1 MKKYITKKEKGFVQ
15 LPNSILPD
23 PNISLKAKAVLS
35 IMLSLPDNWDFSI
48 EGIASRCKESKDC
61 IAKAINELIDAGY
74 VKRTKTRGDD
84 GRITRWDYEVFE
96 KPYTISEH
104 KEHSKKPCKGKSY
117 QENPDMKNP
126 LQDNPDAEKPEMVT
140 RVLEKPVLEKPVLDN
155 PSLENPSED
164 IPEEET
170 KGINNTII
178 NKKENNNILYNNTQ
192 SNPIPSKNKISFNMS
207 EIDRCRW
214 MIKDNIDYY
223 ILVKRDYI
231 PNDMLDEIVELMVE
245 TICSKNETITIA
257 SNTYPHELVKSKFLK
272 INSDHIEYVIDCVS
286 KNTTK
291 INNIKQYLLAA
302 IFNAPNTIGSY
313 YATSVNHDLY
323 G

>member
-1 MKKYITKKEKGFVQ
+1 MITGMEYEIFEE
-15 LPNSILPD
+15 PYT
-23 PNISLKAKAVLS
+23 AVETEEHN
-35 IMLSLPDNWDFSI
+35 D
-48 EGIASRCKESKDC
+48 
-61 IAKAINELIDAGY
+61 
-74 VKRTKTRGDD
+74 
-84 GRITRWDYEVFE
+84 E
-96 KPYTISEH
+96 KPCED
-104 KEHSKKPCKGKSY
+104 KPCTA
-117 QENPDMKNP
+117 NPS
-126 LQDNPDAEKPEMVT
+126 AEKPLTEDASE
-140 RVLEKPVLEKPVLDN
+140 EKPLMDKP
-155 PSLENPSED
+155 STENPSMDLPVKEK
-164 IPEEET
+164 PSEENPWV
-170 KGINNTII
+170 NNIKT
-178 NKKENNNILYNNTQ
+178 NKKENNNIIYNNTQ

-214 MIKDNIDYY
+214 MIKDNSDYY

-272 INSDHIEYVIDCVS
+272 INSDHIEYIIDCVS

-291 INNIKQYLLAA
+291 VNNIKQYLLAA

-313 YATSVNHDLY
+313 FTTKVNHDLY